1 MSLRIPQNAYDVSDH
16 NRKEAIAA
24 QEKCRRLQREKDK
37 ALDALKIKHRQV
49 LVRERSRHSERILK
63 QKAELERMW
72 QEVLHE
78 RENLSQLLD
87 ERKTQMA
94 ANKHL
99 TKQAEASKVRALKLA
114 SQLKTQTAL
123 YNELQYKLRDEQ
135 IKVEELEEKVDEY
148 EVVIDMIEQEYE
160 ERTSEFK
167 NLIDYIDQYVE
178 EVSPLCIQKHMVKN
192 KAGRVLYP
200 AEGTKYEP

>member
-1 MSLRIPQNAYDVSDH
+1 M
-16 NRKEAIAA
+16 
-24 QEKCRRLQREKDK
+24 QREKK
-37 ALDALKIKHRQV
+37 DAAIDELKIKHRQV
-49 LVRERSRHSERILK
+49 LVRERNRHSKRTLE
-63 QKAELERMW
+63 QKAEVERMW

-99 TKQAEASKVRALKLA
+99 TKQAEASKVRASKLA
-114 SQLKTQTAL
+114 CQLKTQTAL
-123 YNELQYKLRDEQ
+123 YNELQDKVRDEQ

-160 ERTSEFK
+160 ERTSEFN

-178 EVSPLCIQKHMVKN
+178 EVSPRCIQKHMVKN
-192 KAGRVLYP
+192 KGGRGELCQCHILSL
-200 AEGTKYEP
+200 